1 MSGKYPENSNKAG
14 EKKNRNKNL
23 FFFFFEKAGLV
34 SKKKI
39 GPGEFVEGGEL
50 AKAVSGKNGSLKR
63 RRLEKAQA

>member
-14 EKKNRNKNL
+14 EKKNRNN

>member
-1 MSGKYPENSNKAG
+1 MGNIPKIQIKL
-14 EKKNRNKNL
+14 EKRKTEIKI
-23 FFFFFEKAGLV
+23 FFSFFFFEKAGLV